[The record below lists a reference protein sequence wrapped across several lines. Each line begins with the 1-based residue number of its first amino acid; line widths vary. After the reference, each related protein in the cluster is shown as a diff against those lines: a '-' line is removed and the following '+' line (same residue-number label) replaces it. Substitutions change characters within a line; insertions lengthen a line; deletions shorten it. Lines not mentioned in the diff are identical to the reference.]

1 MGWFVQV
8 CRLAANQLAPITLLG
23 AIAAYL
29 YPPLFLVFQS
39 TFLWFF
45 AATMF
50 AMGLVLDVEELRIT
64 LRQPGR
70 VAVGVLTQY
79 TVMPALGFLVAMLAP
94 LPEAIRLGFIIVACA
109 PGAMASNVM
118 VYLAGGRVAYSVALT
133 TVATFL
139 SPLLTPLLVEWL
151 GGVLLDIPFRPMMQT
166 ILLTVV
172 LPLWLGMWIQRYL
185 GNRRQLAHALAPAVA
200 AISIV
205 IICSYAVAANQERIA
220 LVGGWVIT
228 MVILL
233 NALGYLAGWY
243 LARLYG
249 FDASY
254 RFTLAIEIG
263 MQNAGLGVALAL
275 KHFSPEAALPGAL
288 FAFWCILTAAGAS
301 SWLRARN
308 GILQERKNII

>member
-1 MGWFVQV
+1 MGWLVQV
-8 CRLAANQLAPITLLG
+8 CRLTANQLAPITLLG
-23 AIAAYL
+23 AVAAYL

-50 AMGLVLDVEELRIT
+50 AMGLVLDVEELRFT
-64 LRQPGR
+64 LHQPGR
-70 VAVGVLTQY
+70 VVLGVLTQY

-139 SPLLTPLLVEWL
+139 SPLLTPFLVEWL
-151 GGVLLDIPFRPMMQT
+151 GGVLLDIPFWPMMQT

-172 LPLWLGMWIQRYL
+172 LPLWLGMWLQRYL
-185 GNRRQLAHALAPAVA
+185 GSQRQLAYALAPAVA
-200 AISIV
+200 AIAIV

-220 LVGGWVIT
+220 LVGGWVIA

-233 NALGYLAGWY
+233 NALGYLSGWH

-254 RFTLAIEIG
+254 RFTLAIEIA

-301 SWLRARN
+301 SWLRTRN
-308 GILQERKNII
+308 GILQES